1 MGKVI
6 FLIHKFKA
14 LDPKMMQQLGGMGN
28 VMEMMKQMGKM
39 EGLGDMMKM
48 MGGLGGGKK

>member
-1 MGKVI
+1 
-6 FLIHKFKA
+6 
-14 LDPKMMQQLGGMGN
+14 MQQLGGMGN

-48 MGGLGGGKK
+48 MSGLGGGKK